1 MILREERIK
10 IFEKYAKEMRNGYP
24 IYIGDEIPTKIF
36 SNAVK
41 KYKHNV
47 INRQEVIALCD
58 SSVFGNGKS
67 SFVFT
72 NEKLYFTQ
80 AIGKPE
86 YIEYCN
92 IESCSVLDS
101 NDISITLKNGKN
113 IRSYN
118 SGVKHTA
125 LKNFL
130 DEIKEFNNEFL
141 IPSKVLFATIALMR
155 CIVRD
160 RTHDENEVRR
170 ICDTYLSDI
179 ENSSDVLKKI
189 LQMTKTQ
196 IEADYEKD
204 CSAFDNEE
212 RWYIIKDYLDN
223 IPIEYLFD
231 IQSVLIEQFD
241 LSHEE
246 LFELP
251 EDELENESDDESED
265 DDWYDDDETEPE
277 ITDILPQFNDYRTS
291 VWWAVEHMYT
301 HLLSAVKS
309 LKKEC
314 EEKGISANELSLNGY
329 EDFIFVDMFNKDE
342 FFSCIQTI
350 KELNKKMNLGLKTLG
365 IKRSEYV
372 LAKEV
377 DKYIAKLRIDFN

>member
-1 MILREERIK
+1 MILREERIE
-10 IFEKYAKEMRNGYP
+10 IFEKYARGMRNGYP

-41 KYKHNV
+41 KYKPNV

-58 SSVFGNGKS
+58 SSVFGNGKH

-80 AIGKPE
+80 AIGKPKCV
-86 YIEYCN
+86 EYCN
-92 IESCSVLDS
+92 IESCSVLDG
-101 NDISITLKNGKN
+101 NDISITFKNGKN
-113 IRSYN
+113 IHIYN
-118 SGVKHTA
+118 PGVNYTV

-130 DEIKEFNNEFL
+130 DEIKQFNNEFS
-141 IPSKVLFATIALMR
+141 IPAKVLFVTVALIR
-155 CIVRD
+155 CITRD
-160 RTHDENEVRR
+160 KTYDENEVKRV
-170 ICDTYLSDI
+170 CDTYLSNI

-189 LQMTKTQ
+189 LEMTKAQ
-196 IEADYEKD
+196 IEAAYEKE
-204 CSAFDNEE
+204 CTAFDNEE

-231 IQSVLIEQFD
+231 IQSALIEQFD
-241 LSHEE
+241 LSREE
-246 LFELP
+246 LFKLP
-251 EDELENESDDESED
+251 EDELENESDDESDE

-301 HLLSAVKS
+301 HLLSTVKS

-314 EEKGISANELSLNGY
+314 EEKGVSANELSLNGY

-342 FFSCIQTI
+342 FFSFIQTI
-350 KELNKKMNLGLKTLG
+350 KELNKKMDLGIKLLG
-365 IKRSEYV
+365 IKRSEYF

>member
-10 IFEKYAKEMRNGYP
+10 IFKKYAKEMNKGFP
-24 IYIGDEIPTKIF
+24 IYIGDEIPSKIF
-36 SNAVK
+36 SKAVK
-41 KYKHNV
+41 KYEPNV

-58 SSVFGNGKS
+58 SSIFSNGKS
-67 SFVFT
+67 SLVFT

-80 AIGKPE
+80 VRGKPE
-86 YIEYCN
+86 CVEYSN
-92 IESCSVLDS
+92 IENCTLLDD
-101 NDISITLKNGKN
+101 NYVSITLKNGEK
-113 IRSYN
+113 IHVYN
-118 SGVKHTA
+118 PGVKQKI
-125 LKNFL
+125 LKIFL
-130 DEIKEFNNEFL
+130 DEIKQFNNEFS
-141 IPSKVLFATIALMR
+141 IQAKVLFATVSLIR
-155 CIVRD
+155 CIARD
-160 RTHDENEVRR
+160 RTHDENEVKRV
-170 ICDTYLSDI
+170 CDTYLNNI

-189 LQMTKTQ
+189 LEMTKSQ

-204 CSAFDNEE
+204 CTAFDNEE

-231 IQSVLIEQFD
+231 IQSELIEQFD

-251 EDELENESDDESED
+251 EDELENESDDESDE

-277 ITDILPQFNDYRTS
+277 ITHILPQFNDYRTS

-301 HLLSAVKS
+301 HLLSTVKS

-350 KELNKKMNLGLKTLG
+350 KELNKKMDLGIKLLG
-365 IKRSEYV
+365 IKRSKYFF
-372 LAKEV
+372 AQEV